1 MFSRGDFRASPPSL
15 GNFNSAT
22 TVQEYKT
29 KFLRVNLGER
39 ESLETREREGIGVG
53 VGVGALPWWV
63 GDLTW
68 SFHFVR
74 TTVVLYRV
82 DREHIQYRQRER
94 ERERGGG
101 MEERERN
108 KDTSIYQLIHKRHR
122 LI

>member
-1 MFSRGDFRASPPSL
+1 M
-15 GNFNSAT
+15 
-22 TVQEYKT
+22 
-29 KFLRVNLGER
+29 
-39 ESLETREREGIGVG
+39 
-53 VGVGALPWWV
+53 

-74 TTVVLYRV
+74 TTVVLYGV

-101 MEERERN
+101 MQERERN
-108 KDTSIYQLIHKRHR
+108 KDTSIHQLIHKRHR